1 MVTIKAIAERCGC
14 SPATVSKALN
24 GAPDVSREMV
34 RKIRAAAGEMGYI
47 PNAAARALKT
57 ARTYS
62 FGVLFKESSQT
73 GLAHEFF
80 SLMLNGFKSR
90 AEELGYDISF
100 VSGRLGSREVTYA
113 EHARYRNYD
122 GVAIITAL
130 YDEPQV
136 RELAESGIPTVTVD
150 YEYNGCGCVL
160 SDNVR
165 GIRDL
170 VEYVYGMGH
179 RKIAFIHG
187 ESTAVTRSRVAGF
200 YRTCAALGV
209 PVPEGYVQ
217 PGLFHDPDA
226 SARATGRLLA
236 LADPPTCI
244 LYPDDVSYLG
254 GLKAAE
260 ELGLSI
266 PEDISAVGYDGIV
279 MGQLLH
285 PRLTTLR
292 QEAELMGRTA
302 AEELSR
308 AVGEGKAYLP
318 GKTVIPGHLLP
329 GQTVKRL

>member
-24 GAPDVSREMV
+24 GAPDVGHEMV
-34 RKIRAAAGEMGYI
+34 RKIRAAAAEMGYI

-62 FGVLFKESSQT
+62 FGVLFKENSQA

-100 VSGRLGSREVTYA
+100 VSSRLGSREVTYT
-113 EHARYRNYD
+113 EQARYRNYD
-122 GVAIITAL
+122 GVAIITAIF
-130 YDEPQV
+130 DEPQV

-165 GIRDL
+165 GMRDL
-170 VEYVYGMGH
+170 VEYVYSMGH
-179 RKIAFIHG
+179 RRIAFIHG
-187 ESTAVTRSRVAGF
+187 ENTAVTRARVAGF
-200 YRTCAALGV
+200 YRTCAQLGISV
-209 PVPEGYVQ
+209 PAGYVQ
-217 PGLFHDPDA
+217 PAVFHGPEA
-226 SARATGRLLA
+226 SGEATRRLMA
-236 LADPPTCI
+236 LEERPTCI

-254 GLKAAE
+254 GLKAVE
-260 ELGLSI
+260 EMGLSI
-266 PEDISAVGYDGIV
+266 PEDVSAAGYDGVV
-279 MGQLLH
+279 MSQLLH

-292 QEAELMGRTA
+292 QEAALLGVKA
-302 AEELSR
+302 AEELAR
-308 AVGEGKAYLP
+308 AVSEGKSYLP
-318 GKTVIPGHLLP
+318 GRVVIAGELIPGE
-329 GQTVKRL
+329 TVRRL